1 MTWDGGAAAD
11 PRFDT
16 AWSGTP
22 PWPRPSTT
30 PCWTRRSWGQQ
41 PCCTAWPRSSP
52 PFSGATCFPQQLLER
67 THLRPRTAHE
77 RPRRCH
83 IAVVSDSGVT
93 SMMDDVEDALGCP
106 GVAERALEAAG
117 GGGTLLLD
125 CSETTLMRLR
135 LPAGYETVSV
145 TTMEDVLSRSREL
158 GRRVWREKPMR

>member
-22 PWPRPSTT
+22 P
-30 PCWTRRSWGQQ
+30 
-41 PCCTAWPRSSP
+41 
-52 PFSGATCFPQQLLER
+52 
-67 THLRPRTAHE
+67 
-77 RPRRCH
+77 
-83 IAVVSDSGVT
+83 
-93 SMMDDVEDALGCP
+93 GCP